1 MGRIIALPC
10 TVKEKRNE
18 VILDPRSDFRNL
30 VEEYMGSEAAHLYD
44 DILEELEEEI
54 DTQYEYGERHLYG
67 DDYGIISKASL
78 RQLQDVLHDLED
90 VVSEKSLN
98 RDRLEKI
105 ITSLDGIL

>member
-1 MGRIIALPC
+1 
-10 TVKEKRNE
+10 
-18 VILDPRSDFRNL
+18 
-30 VEEYMGSEAAHLYD
+30 VEEYMGYEAARLYEG
-44 DILEELEEEI
+44 ILEELEEEI

-90 VVSEKSLN
+90 VVSAKSIK
-98 RDRLEKI
+98 RKRLDEI